1 MLQHYGIQGSILR
14 WFADYLTN
22 RQQYVKFANAKSTS
36 VENFHGVPQ
45 GSVLGP
51 LLFIIYINDIA
62 RVVKN
67 CEINL
72 FADDAVLYF
81 RCKNIDEAI
90 GRVNADLRLLSTWM
104 EMKHLKLN
112 ADKTEY
118 VAFSSQRV
126 YETQEMKINNE
137 CIRRVNSHK
146 YLGVILDERLKFDEH
161 LNYVLKKTGRKFGVM
176 CRLNK
181 SLNVFS
187 KITVYKSLVSPHFEY
202 CATILFLLNQSQIY
216 ELQKH
221 QNKCMRLIL
230 KCRFDTPI
238 KSMLDCLGWMSVS
251 QRIVLKVLLFIKDI
265 KDKKVPEYLLNE
277 VITSQEVHPLM
288 TR

>member
-1 MLQHYGIQGSILR
+1 
-14 WFADYLTN
+14 
-22 RQQYVKFANAKSTS
+22 
-36 VENFHGVPQ
+36 
-45 GSVLGP
+45 
-51 LLFIIYINDIA
+51 
-62 RVVKN
+62 
-67 CEINL
+67 
-72 FADDAVLYF
+72 
-81 RCKNIDEAI
+81 
-90 GRVNADLRLLSTWM
+90 
-104 EMKHLKLN
+104 
-112 ADKTEY
+112 
-118 VAFSSQRV
+118 
-126 YETQEMKINNE
+126 
-137 CIRRVNSHK
+137 
-146 YLGVILDERLKFDEH
+146 
-161 LNYVLKKTGRKFGVM
+161 M

-288 TR
+288 TRRRGDFKLPSYRKSSSMNSLFYKGLRLYNNLPNYVKICDNNCEFKKLCINYVKQNVAI